1 MFCTACNSTAYQ
13 YPLIDGE
20 LFFGPLGPAVRVP
33 LDGTEYDLTTGE
45 VLQWCPT
52 NNPVRALLG
61 SLKSNVDP
69 VPLPVYPVKVE
80 ADGTILTS
88 FLK

>member
-1 MFCTACNSTAYQ
+1 MPRATARYSI
-13 YPLIDGE
+13 LVDGE

-33 LDGTEYDLTTGE
+33 PTGQSTTTGE
-45 VLQWCPT
+45 VLQWCPK

-69 VPLPVYPVKVE
+69 IPLPVYPVKVE